1 MTDYHDSILSGDSVY
16 RVTLLE
22 CIVIDLNLAL
32 SFGCSL
38 CIPVEEMKRLDKAK
52 L

>member
-38 CIPVEEMKRLDKAK
+38 CIPVEEIKRLDKAK